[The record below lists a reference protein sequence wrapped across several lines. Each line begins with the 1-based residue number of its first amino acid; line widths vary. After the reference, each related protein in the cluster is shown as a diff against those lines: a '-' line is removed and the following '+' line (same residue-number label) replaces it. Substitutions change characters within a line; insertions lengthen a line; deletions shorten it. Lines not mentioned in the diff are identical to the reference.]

1 MLKNTSASPEDL
13 ALEFR
18 WGQLLNKIQKSLN
31 QRPKDLNGVLFLIGV
46 QELGKGY
53 KNFTKEEKQDLM
65 HIAICRVLSR
75 VGFYELLGTDAE
87 GWPHWKLVRP
97 LPQFDL
103 LEQEKLLKTQVL
115 EYFEEEQIF

>member
-31 QRPKDLNGVLFLIGV
+31 QRLKDLNGVLFLIGV